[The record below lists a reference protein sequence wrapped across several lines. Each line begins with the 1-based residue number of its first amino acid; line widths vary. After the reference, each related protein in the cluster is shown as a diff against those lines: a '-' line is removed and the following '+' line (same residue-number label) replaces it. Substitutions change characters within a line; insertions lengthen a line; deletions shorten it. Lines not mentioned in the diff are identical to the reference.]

1 MPNTQKKHKF
11 NAVDAAIIIV
21 IVAIIGTAIFF
32 FAWGND
38 DKIMSAPQTFD
49 IEYVIEFRNI
59 RDEFTDNFK
68 IGDKVSDAAAL
79 SHIGEIV
86 AVEVTDATYNGTN
99 LETGELVI
107 SDYPDYSIV
116 SVTVSAEAS
125 TDSLGRFIVG
135 EGYDI
140 AIGKPISIRT
150 PNYTGTAYCTQIRQ
164 IEGGAQ

>member
-11 NAVDAAIIIV
+11 NAIDAAIIIV
-21 IVAIIGTAIFF
+21 IVAIIGAAVFF
-32 FAWGND
+32 FARGND
-38 DKIMSAPQTFD
+38 EQAPSAPQMLD

-59 RDEFTDNFK
+59 RDEFADNFQ

-86 AVEVTDATYNGTN
+86 AVEVADATYNGTN
-99 LETGELVI
+99 LATGELVI

-116 SVTVSAEAS
+116 SVTVSAKAYIG
-125 TDSLGRFIVG
+125 SLGRFIVG

-140 AIGKPISIRT
+140 AIGKPIAVRT